1 MGWGGC
7 LGPQR
12 GLDLLAGPP
21 GPAYAI
27 EAFWVLAKICVK
39 VLALC
44 WVSKVQ
50 LGVRLKK
57 LPLPH
62 ESSVGWQHFLQ
73 LSLHSAPLS
82 HESHWLCQSSL
93 TPTPTERGQKSQG
106 GVLSS
111 PFPTLCEAL
120 ASSSEQWGREYPRR
134 RAAERI
140 KHIHF
145 QSTSQHIVGAQE
157 MMFFPVC

>member
-1 MGWGGC
+1 MGWGGY

-27 EAFWVLAKICVK
+27 EACWVLAKIYVK

-50 LGVRLKK
+50 PGVRLKK

-62 ESSVGWQHFLQ
+62 GELCGVG
-73 LSLHSAPLS
+73 
-82 HESHWLCQSSL
+82 
-93 TPTPTERGQKSQG
+93 
-106 GVLSS
+106 
-111 PFPTLCEAL
+111 
-120 ASSSEQWGREYPRR
+120 
-134 RAAERI
+134 
-140 KHIHF
+140 
-145 QSTSQHIVGAQE
+145 STSCSSASTQHPSLMNPAGSANHL
-157 MMFFPVC
+157 